1 MITNIVK
8 PSIKIFIGGA
18 FVPIKY
24 TDDIDTIIGSVNIV
38 IILTNA
44 VYEIDSAVSPLDIL
58 VNPYGS
64 SYAAGNVEI
73 RAMSSLDIGI
83 RHPESFAVMKDA
95 LTA

>member
-1 MITNIVK
+1 
-8 PSIKIFIGGA
+8 
-18 FVPIKY
+18 
-24 TDDIDTIIGSVNIV
+24 
-38 IILTNA
+38 
-44 VYEIDSAVSPLDIL
+44 L

-73 RAMSSLDIGI
+73 RAMSSLDIGL